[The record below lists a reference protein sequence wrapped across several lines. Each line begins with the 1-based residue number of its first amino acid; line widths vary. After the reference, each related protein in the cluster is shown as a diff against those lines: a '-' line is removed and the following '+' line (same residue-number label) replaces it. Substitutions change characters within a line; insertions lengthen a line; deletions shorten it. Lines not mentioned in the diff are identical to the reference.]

1 MGLCRAGVPSPLGC
15 VVLREMS
22 ASRLSW
28 GELVLD
34 TGWPHGDGEVARNG
48 REPRCPGEL
57 PPWRGCLGGAHVSS
71 WHLEGLTWA
80 VPWRGGY
87 YLSSQAPKRLRIL
100 PSHREAPVRQP
111 PPQPWHWFWMLG
123 QGSRG
128 HFLPWRPQGPCSA
141 GGQITE

>member
-34 TGWPHGDGEVARNG
+34 TGWPHGDGEVAHTGNG

-80 VPWRGGY
+80 VPWR
-87 YLSSQAPKRLRIL
+87 RVL
-100 PSHREAPVRQP
+100 PVFTSTQEAPHP
-111 PPQPWHWFWMLG
+111 PFPP
-123 QGSRG
+123 
-128 HFLPWRPQGPCSA
+128 
-141 GGQITE
+141 